1 MQKRKGEK
9 MIEEKQRI
17 IPMIYDVVFKSV
29 LQDKESEDYLID
41 IISNITG
48 IKKDYMKGN
57 IVFKNSELPK
67 NNIKE
72 KGKATDLIVELKE
85 NIINLEMNKNY
96 YEGLYDK
103 NDGYLDKIKDGVLT
117 MGQTFPRRRK
127 IIQINFDNFEV
138 FDERIIIKF
147 VMMDVERGLI
157 RSDYVYSSDIEIYHV
172 NLKKIRKM
180 YYNKDKLNKFEKELL
195 LMTIDDEKELNNIS
209 KGCKEMENV
218 VKKISKVSKEEEL
231 QGIYDIEERQEFIQ
245 NRIREYAK
253 EEGYD
258 EGIKE
263 GIKEG
268 KAKGI
273 KEGSIKK
280 QREIAIEMLNN
291 GMDFDIIEKI
301 TKISKEELEKLNN
314 GI

>member
-1 MQKRKGEK
+1 

-72 KGKATDLIVELKE
+72 KGKTTDLIVELKE